1 MFRVLPQGGA
11 TTLPTI
17 TRILHFLTDISY
29 VCTYFRTD
37 IYVCTHFMMDF
48 FYVCAH
54 FMTDLSY
61 VCTHLMMEF
70 PCIFTHVIND
80 FFYIYLPLFFSFSF
94 FSFLCLNFIESTFYV
109 DRHFMEDLHQFYKLS
124 VNPWHRPDINRNG
137 WVGVKHQVTYCQSL
151 ATVQTL
157 ERCA

>member
-1 MFRVLPQGGA
+1 MVFRVLPQGGA

-17 TRILHFLTDISY
+17 TRILHFLTDFSY
-29 VCTYFRTD
+29 VCTYFGTD

-61 VCTHLMMEF
+61 VCTHFMMEF

-80 FFYIYLPLFFSFSF
+80 FFYIYLPLFCDFFSSF
-94 FSFLCLNFIESTFYV
+94 FLSFFLCQKFIESTFYV
-109 DRHFMEDLHQFYKLS
+109 YRHFMEDLHLPTSILQTFY
-124 VNPWHRPDINRNG
+124 
-137 WVGVKHQVTYCQSL
+137 QSL
-151 ATVQTL
+151 ASP
-157 ERCA
+157 

>member
-1 MFRVLPQGGA
+1 MFCVLPQGGA

-17 TRILHFLTDISY
+17 TRILHFLTDFSY

-37 IYVCTHFMMDF
+37 IYVCTYFMMDF

-80 FFYIYLPLFFSFSF
+80 FFYIYLPLFFSSVFVVVVFSF
-94 FSFLCLNFIESTFYV
+94 SVPKFDRIDFLCLPPFHGGLASAHINFTNF
-109 DRHFMEDLHQFYKLS
+109 LS
-124 VNPWHRPDINRNG
+124 ILG
-137 WVGVKHQVTYCQSL
+137 IALT
-151 ATVQTL
+151 
-157 ERCA
+157 